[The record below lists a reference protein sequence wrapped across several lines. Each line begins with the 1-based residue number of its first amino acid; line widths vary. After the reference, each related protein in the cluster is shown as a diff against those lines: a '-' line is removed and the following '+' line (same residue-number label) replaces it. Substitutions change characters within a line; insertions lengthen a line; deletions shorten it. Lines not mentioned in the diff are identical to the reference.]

1 MKKDIDRIAKF
12 ISENEDDELSS
23 YLKKIADIIPRLDG
37 DCFTDSTMNEVLDM
51 LSINFELFQEDFQF
65 NSVLRQLLRVC
76 GLVLSCIW
84 NIDGIYSYV
93 THYLKQDNTY
103 GSHIEKDLRAIK
115 RFEISLNQIEC
126 AENILES
133 DIRDMKSD
141 GKFCKELKCLAK
153 LKKKAKSDPFLL
165 VTSVKISTLQLAV
178 LWQMYA
184 VAKCPGHSN
193 ITANTLRYTILLQK
207 DDEKSFLKSIF
218 ECRLPMDDSVNMT
231 LFHKYVACIDC
242 CSNTTP

>member
-1 MKKDIDRIAKF
+1 MKIIPPHDSPISVPEMPPPGAFTDDEIDDKYTEVLNQKAGGFTTEIQKSIVSIQYFFDERKVNVKKDIDRIAKF

-65 NSVLRQLLRVC
+65 DSVLRQLLRVC

-153 LKKKAKSDPFLL
+153 LKKKGE
-165 VTSVKISTLQLAV
+165 I
-178 LWQMYA
+178 
-184 VAKCPGHSN
+184 G
-193 ITANTLRYTILLQK
+193 
-207 DDEKSFLKSIF
+207 SFFIGNQ
-218 ECRLPMDDSVNMT
+218 C
-231 LFHKYVACIDC
+231 
-242 CSNTTP
+242 